1 MDAIAG
7 YRLDK
12 LDQGRSFN
20 RSNDITTIFQDAI
33 EIAKEFF
40 KLLIDILNTVFDEKV
55 FINKVCA
62 DYTCPQSGQTDF
74 KKCAVKIYQ
83 A

>member
-40 KLLIDILNTVFDEKV
+40 KLLIDILITVLMKKYLFKQREK
-55 FINKVCA
+55 NDK
-62 DYTCPQSGQTDF
+62 F
-74 KKCAVKIYQ
+74 KTN
-83 A
+83 